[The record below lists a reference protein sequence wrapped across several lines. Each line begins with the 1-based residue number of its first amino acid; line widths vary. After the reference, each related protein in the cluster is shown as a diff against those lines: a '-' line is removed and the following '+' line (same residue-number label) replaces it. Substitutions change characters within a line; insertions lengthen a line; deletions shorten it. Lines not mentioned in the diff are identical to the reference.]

1 MAAGRWE
8 RSGICINTAFIWLLS
23 ILSLGYALAAQFM
36 MREPGTD
43 GRRQLASLL
52 LSSLSIWALCY
63 AVSLSRPDAQS
74 ALLWRKLSTLG
85 WGTFYSLL
93 YHFVVLVTGNQAQT
107 RRPWFYF
114 FVYAGAALN
123 IILFLI
129 LPGFSSAQYQMVYL
143 YGFWVNQWI
152 DTPANWYYMAYY
164 LFFFTLSVLLLI
176 RWAKQ
181 AADSNEKR
189 HALLFLLSLAAA
201 VLLSF
206 LLDGVLQTYVQG
218 RMLAQILVVCAL
230 IPAFTIN
237 YIMRRY
243 AFMRPDTGEEQTP
256 NDHILT
262 REARRKTYFI
272 AALCLYVLSFVAF
285 YSSMMGVDMFLP
297 AANTLG
303 NLVIALLLMAVSQVI
318 FVLDRM
324 KLPVHI
330 QENVLFVAFL
340 ALDMMLFLRYA
351 SNGAVT
357 VWATIL
363 MLVIPSIMFNN
374 ITLVMVG
381 GAVHMLFMAATA
393 ARYPNLQVIVN
404 MEDHIWRMLFILAA
418 LVMAYFINRIYRLR
432 LLENSQ
438 YALQQQSVSRV
449 ATLFSEGG
457 LDEYEHRCRQALTNA
472 QTYLAPDELFLVE
485 APARA
490 KGLEQNGPQPLPD
503 IHINPCWLG
512 SLPLDQQLERLFVR
526 DAQGGYCVQVK
537 NLDKQAAPLRLALT
551 EKQLTM
557 LHIYPLNTPDR
568 ERSLLLAVHK
578 QERAEQSRH
587 RNQGFAQIL
596 SSLLTSYIVRTYS
609 EAELEYTA
617 YHDRLTRLLKRERF
631 LELMEARLH
640 NPGGAGEFQ
649 GLLFLDINGF
659 KRINDVAGHIAG
671 DQALSEVAR
680 RLQVNA
686 TKEDLIGRFG
696 GDEFVVFITRMSRE
710 EIEGTAHMLQ
720 EALSFDYAHESGVFP
735 LSVAAGLAL
744 ADKGSAIDQL
754 IARADEAMYADK
766 RRRKLS
772 R

>member
-1 MAAGRWE
+1 MF
-8 RSGICINTAFIWLLS
+8 SV
-23 ILSLGYALAAQFM
+23 
-36 MREPGTD
+36 PP
-43 GRRQLASLL
+43 
-52 LSSLSIWALCY
+52 
-63 AVSLSRPDAQS
+63 VSLIISQ
-74 ALLWRKLSTLG
+74 LTLG
-85 WGTFYSLL
+85 L
-93 YHFVVLVTGNQAQT
+93 
-107 RRPWFYF
+107 
-114 FVYAGAALN
+114 
-123 IILFLI
+123 
-129 LPGFSSAQYQMVYL
+129 
-143 YGFWVNQWI
+143 
-152 DTPANWYYMAYY
+152 
-164 LFFFTLSVLLLI
+164 
-176 RWAKQ
+176 
-181 AADSNEKR
+181 
-189 HALLFLLSLAAA
+189 
-201 VLLSF
+201 
-206 LLDGVLQTYVQG
+206 VQG
-218 RMLAQILVVCAL
+218 
-230 IPAFTIN
+230 
-237 YIMRRY
+237 
-243 AFMRPDTGEEQTP
+243 
-256 NDHILT
+256 
-262 REARRKTYFI
+262 
-272 AALCLYVLSFVAF
+272 
-285 YSSMMGVDMFLP
+285 
-297 AANTLG
+297 LG
-303 NLVIALLLMAVSQVI
+303 GRS
-318 FVLDRM
+318 
-324 KLPVHI
+324 
-330 QENVLFVAFL
+330 
-340 ALDMMLFLRYA
+340 
-351 SNGAVT
+351 
-357 VWATIL
+357 
-363 MLVIPSIMFNN
+363 
-374 ITLVMVG
+374 
-381 GAVHMLFMAATA
+381 
-393 ARYPNLQVIVN
+393 IVN

-578 QERAEQSRH
+578 QERAEQSCH